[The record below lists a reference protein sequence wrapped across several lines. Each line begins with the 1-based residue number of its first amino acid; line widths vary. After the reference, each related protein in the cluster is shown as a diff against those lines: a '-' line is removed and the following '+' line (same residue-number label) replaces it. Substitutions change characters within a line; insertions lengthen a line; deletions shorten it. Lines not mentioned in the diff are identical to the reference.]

1 MDNRRELL
9 DRALDLFSQ
18 RGYDAVGVREVV
30 EAVGVTKPTL
40 YHYFDSKRGLL
51 DALLQR
57 EGGAMLEQILRAAA
71 YQGDLVLTLENI
83 VKAYFEL
90 AQTNTVFYRMQL
102 AMFFAPPES
111 EANQAVRPFSH
122 EQHEILEGVFTQA
135 AEDHGNLR
143 GRHRRYAAAFLG
155 QINVM
160 IGLYLNN
167 SLELTDEVVYLTV
180 HQYMHGIFS

>member
-1 MDNRRELL
+1 MDNRQALL

-57 EGGAMLEQILRAAA
+57 EGGYMLEQILRAAA

-83 VKAYFEL
+83 VRVYFDL
-90 AQTNTVFYRMQL
+90 ARANTVFYRMQL
-102 AMFFAPPES
+102 AMYFAPPES
-111 EANQAVRPFSH
+111 EANQAIRPFSR
-122 EQHEILEGVFTQA
+122 EQYEILEGVFVQA

-143 GRHRRYAAAFLG
+143 GRHQRYAAAFLG

-160 IGLYLNN
+160 IGLYLNDG
-167 SLELTDEVVYLTV
+167 LDLTSEVVYLTV
-180 HQYMHGIFS
+180 HQFMHGIFS